1 MENKND
7 NKVKESKRQCDG
19 RNASLKSNNG
29 TTLRTLTI
37 PNKKKRTRII
47 KRVDW
52 EIALEDEW

>member
-1 MENKND
+1 MKNKND
-7 NKVKESKRQCDG
+7 NKVKESKRQRDE

-29 TTLRTLTI
+29 TALRTLTV

-52 EIALEDEW
+52 EIALEEEW